1 MGWGRWTR
9 KVITDHDRRE
19 DRGGDD
25 YYCLKLGHY
34 EAYDQP
40 LAAVLTQRTA
50 RTFKPTAKA

>member
-1 MGWGRWTR
+1 
-9 KVITDHDRRE
+9 RRE

-25 YYCLKLGHY
+25 YDCLKLGHY